1 MKANEHQ
8 YFRAFVNVT
17 QAISSTLDLQEVLDR
32 IVANA
37 VEVLKLKAGLFSL
50 WNKHEN
56 RLEIVSHLN
65 LSQDFLEK
73 GPIYADK
80 SVPRAITTRKPAVIP
95 DIEHDDQLQYPDAC
109 RKEGIKAL
117 LSIPVIFK
125 EETIGVLRLYDNKVR
140 AFSED
145 QVEFVTALAEQG
157 GVAIEN
163 ARFMDQLKKDHAREL
178 DDLWQW
184 FSDMAHPPRD

>member
-1 MKANEHQ
+1 METHEHD

-17 QAISSTLDLQEVLDR
+17 KAISSTLDLQEVLDR

-37 VEVLKLKAGLFSL
+37 VEVLELKAGLFSL
-50 WNKHEN
+50 WNKQEN

-80 SVPRAITTRKPAVIP
+80 SIPRALTTGKPIVIP
-95 DIEHDDQLQYPDAC
+95 NIEHDDQLQYPDAC

-125 EETIGVLRLYDNKVR
+125 EEIIGVLRLYDGKVR

-145 QVEFVTALAEQG
+145 EVEFVTALAEQG

-178 DDLWQW
+178 DDLWKW

>member
-1 MKANEHQ
+1 MKDIERH
-8 YFRAFVNVT
+8 YFKAFVNVA
-17 QAISSTLDLQEVLDR
+17 QAISSTLDLQEVLDL

-37 VEVLKLKAGLFSL
+37 VEVLDLKAGLFSL
-50 WNKHEN
+50 WNRHQN
-56 RLEIVSHLN
+56 RLEIVTHLN

-73 GPIYADK
+73 GPIYADR
-80 SVPRAITTRKPAVIP
+80 SIPRAITTGKPVVIP
-95 DIEHDDQLQYPDAC
+95 NIEHDDQLQYPDAC

-125 EETIGVLRLYDNKVR
+125 EDIIGVLRLYDGKVR

-145 QVEFVTALAEQG
+145 EVEFVTALAEQG

-178 DDLWQW
+178 DDLWNW

>member
-1 MKANEHQ
+1 METHERD

-32 IVANA
+32 IVVNA
-37 VEVLKLKAGLFSL
+37 VEVLELKAGLFSL
-50 WNKHEN
+50 WNRQEN

-117 LSIPVIFK
+117 LSTPVIFK
-125 EETIGVLRLYDNKVR
+125 EEIIGVLRLYDSKVR
-140 AFSED
+140 DFSKED
-145 QVEFVTALAEQG
+145 VEFVTALAEQG
-157 GVAIEN
+157 GVAIKN
-163 ARFMDQLKKDHAREL
+163 ALFTDQLKKDHAREL

>member
-1 MKANEHQ
+1 METHEHD

-37 VEVLKLKAGLFSL
+37 VEVLELKAGLFSL
-50 WNKHEN
+50 WNKQEN

-117 LSIPVIFK
+117 LSTPVIFK
-125 EETIGVLRLYDNKVR
+125 EEIIGVLRLYDSKVR
-140 AFSED
+140 DFSKAD
-145 QVEFVTALAEQG
+145 VEFVTALAEQG
-157 GVAIEN
+157 GVAIKN

-178 DDLWQW
+178 DDLWNW

>member
-1 MKANEHQ
+1 METYEHH
-8 YFRAFVNVT
+8 YFRAFVNVAK
-17 QAISSTLDLQEVLDR
+17 AISSTLELQEVLDL

-37 VEVLKLKAGLFSL
+37 IEVLELQAGLFSL

-56 RLEIVSHLN
+56 RLEIVTHLN
-65 LSQDFLEK
+65 LSQEFLDK
-73 GPIYADK
+73 GPIYADR
-80 SVPRAITTRKPAVIP
+80 SVPRALTTRQPVVIP
-95 DIEHDDQLQYPDAC
+95 NIEHDDQLQYPDAC

-125 EETIGVLRLYDNKVR
+125 EEIIGVLRLYNGKVR

-145 QVEFVTALAEQG
+145 EVQFVTALAEQG
-157 GVAIEN
+157 GIAIKN

-178 DDLWQW
+178 DDLWNW
-184 FSDMAHPPRD
+184 FSDMVPTPRD

>member
-1 MKANEHQ
+1 METYEHH
-8 YFRAFVNVT
+8 YFRAFVNVAK
-17 QAISSTLDLQEVLDR
+17 AISSTLELQEVLDL

-37 VEVLKLKAGLFSL
+37 IEVLQLQAGLFSL

-56 RLEIVSHLN
+56 RLEIVSHRN
-65 LSQDFLEK
+65 LSQEFLDK
-73 GPIYADK
+73 GPVYADK
-80 SVPRAITTRKPAVIP
+80 SVPRALTTRQPVVIP
-95 DIEHDDQLQYPDAC
+95 NIEHDDQLQYPDAC

-125 EETIGVLRLYDNKVR
+125 EEIIGVLRLYDGKVR

-145 QVEFVTALAEQG
+145 EVQFVTALAEQG
-157 GVAIEN
+157 GIAIKN
-163 ARFMDQLKKDHAREL
+163 ARFVDQLKKDHAREL
-178 DDLWQW
+178 DDLWNW

>member
-1 MKANEHQ
+1 METYEHH
-8 YFRAFVNVT
+8 YFRAFVNVAK
-17 QAISSTLDLQEVLDR
+17 AISSTLELQEVLDL

-37 VEVLKLKAGLFSL
+37 IEVLELQAGLFSL

-56 RLEIVSHLN
+56 RLEIVTHLN
-65 LSQDFLEK
+65 LSQEFLDK
-73 GPIYADK
+73 GPIYADR
-80 SVPRAITTRKPAVIP
+80 SVPRALTTRQPVVIP
-95 DIEHDDQLQYPDAC
+95 NIEHDDQLQYPDAC

-125 EETIGVLRLYDNKVR
+125 EEIIGVLRLYDGKVR

-145 QVEFVTALAEQG
+145 EVQFVTALAEQG
-157 GVAIEN
+157 GIAIKN

-178 DDLWQW
+178 DDLWNW
-184 FSDMAHPPRD
+184 FSDMVPTPRD